1 LKFKESQF
9 RTAKKGAYSTNR
21 GRTLLLDLSPIDKLG
36 LHVGSQP
43 FYAPFCA
50 HRVSLLQSHG
60 FLPVSAW
67 WKLNLLNLTPQGEV
81 RLMGAFPGLKTPGL
95 NPAAASGRRALARSK
110 P

>member
-1 LKFKESQF
+1 MLKLTDPLLTRAESKAISVF
-9 RTAKKGAYSTNR
+9 R
-21 GRTLLLDLSPIDKLG
+21 LSPIDKLG

-95 NPAAASGRRALARSK
+95 NPAAPSGRRALARSK